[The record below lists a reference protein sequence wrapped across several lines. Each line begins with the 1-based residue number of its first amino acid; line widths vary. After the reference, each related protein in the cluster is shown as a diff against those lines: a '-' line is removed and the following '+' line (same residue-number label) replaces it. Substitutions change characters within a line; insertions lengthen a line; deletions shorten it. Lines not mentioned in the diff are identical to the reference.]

1 MSNIVNINGKNFLND
16 YIDFTTK
23 SVTSRYTWQQVRY
36 NLPESECLI
45 HIWQNSNDLAEFWD
59 NMVSAYDYWKKE
71 NPEWWFVKDNR
82 PLVSRGYKRRIQHLR
97 KKGVKLKTYSDEHK
111 TIQYAIKK
119 RNKLQELQSEVERLQ
134 SIAAITIT

>member
-1 MSNIVNINGKNFLND
+1 MSQIVSINGKNFLND
-16 YIDFTTK
+16 YIDFTSK
-23 SVTSRYTWQQVRY
+23 CVQNRRWEWNSY

-71 NPEWWFVKDNR
+71 NTQVWHVKDNR